1 MIPWGIMELWL
12 AIRRRGRALI
22 APALLLLLTAYF
34 AYHTVQGQRGLI
46 AYARLSLEVE
56 RAEAEL
62 RTVAGDKRAIEARVA
77 LLHPDHVEPDML
89 DEQTRRIL
97 GLAHPDEV
105 VIYLD

>member
-1 MIPWGIMELWL
+1 MELWY

-22 APALLLLLTAYF
+22 APSLLLLVAAYF

-46 AYARLSLEVE
+46 AYARLDLEVA

-62 RTVAGDKRAIEARVA
+62 RTIEAERRVIEGRVA
-77 LLHPDHVEPDML
+77 LLHPDHIEPDML
-89 DEQTRRIL
+89 GEQTRRIL

>member
-1 MIPWGIMELWL
+1 MELWF

-22 APALLLLLTAYF
+22 APSLLLLVAAYF
-34 AYHTVQGQRGLI
+34 AYHTIQGQRGLI

-56 RAEAEL
+56 RSAGEL
-62 RTVAGDKRAIEARVA
+62 RSVAAEKRGIEARVA

>member
-1 MIPWGIMELWL
+1 MELWF

-22 APALLLLLTAYF
+22 APTLLLLVAGYF
-34 AYHTVQGQRGLI
+34 AYHTIQGQRGLI

-56 RAEAEL
+56 RSQGEL
-62 RTVAGDKRAIEARVA
+62 RSVAAKKRAIEARVA

>member
-1 MIPWGIMELWL
+1 MELWS
-12 AIRRRGRALI
+12 AITRRGRDLI
-22 APALLLLLTAYF
+22 APTLLLLVAAYF

-46 AYARLSLEVE
+46 AYARLDIEVE

-62 RTVAGDKRAIEARVA
+62 RTVSAERQAIESRVA

-105 VIYLD
+105 IIYLD